1 MSNGGCCF
9 VFCGFFFLS
18 SQKKFFRKTTQGVWC
33 QTEPL
38 PRRSPAPFPL
48 TSFQVERP
56 MLRYSGLLFLLE
68 TYAVDRL
75 SPFSSFLIITPS
87 IGVQAASAQ
96 RASWP
101 SVPTLPA
108 LLLIYWPLVFPCC
121 FVPVPPPVQRRT
133 KSACVLIILF
143 AVSCQ
148 N

>member
-1 MSNGGCCF
+1 
-9 VFCGFFFLS
+9 
-18 SQKKFFRKTTQGVWC
+18 
-33 QTEPL
+33 
-38 PRRSPAPFPL
+38 
-48 TSFQVERP
+48 

-108 LLLIYWPLVFPCC
+108 LLLIYWPLVFSLLLRPSATSSPATNQIGLRIDHLVCGVLPELNQ
-121 FVPVPPPVQRRT
+121 VPSRLRT
-133 KSACVLIILF
+133 GSRFWSEIDLP
-143 AVSCQ
+143 
-148 N
+148 